1 MTTPDETGAA
11 RTGVDP
17 RAGHGG
23 LPERGAPAHS
33 YDPAGAAPT
42 AATPSPTPRA
52 APAPTPM
59 PTPTPSPTPTPT
71 TQTQTQTQTT
81 PQRASTTNWATTTPA
96 VTAEAAAPW
105 HDRVRWGAV
114 WAGALVALATFIVLQ
129 LLFFALGLLG
139 TGYGG
144 GTTTGGIVAGIL
156 ALVAFFV
163 GGLLAGA
170 STMWRRAGD
179 GLLHG
184 VLVWALS
191 LLVIV
196 TLAVVGS
203 GVLVRPLAD
212 LFGAGQ
218 QQNIGFDPVL
228 VLNSARQMAGWAA
241 LGLGVSV
248 AAAALGGALGSKI
261 WPGRRD
267 ASDLR

>member
-17 RAGHGG
+17 RAGQGG
-23 LPERGAPAHS
+23 LPEQGAPAGG
-33 YDPAGAAPT
+33 YDQAGTAPT

-52 APAPTPM
+52 TPTPAPM
-59 PTPTPSPTPTPT
+59 PTPTPPPTPPQT
-71 TQTQTQTQTT
+71 TAPQTTQTT
-81 PQRASTTNWATTTPA
+81 PPRASTTNWATGA
-96 VTAEAAAPW
+96 AAATAEAAAPW

-139 TGYGG
+139 MGYGG

-170 STMWRRAGD
+170 STMWRRVGD

-203 GVLVRPLAD
+203 GALVGPLAD

-261 WPGRRD
+261 WPGRGD
-267 ASDLR
+267 PADLR